1 MKLRFAGCVYAAIL
15 LIDGATGLLAQEK
28 TFELGLGIATIAA
41 CGGFAAISGSSAAT
55 AATFSA
61 VAYPEMRRF
70 GYPQRDVAHWARC
83 CLRQQCSPSTA
94 LLQNRISVNCLS
106 PVSSLAYSPQ
116 RCT

>member
-70 GYPQRDVAHWARC
+70 GYPQRDCGWWHTGRDAA
-83 CLRQQCSPSTA
+83 
-94 LLQNRISVNCLS
+94 SVNSARRLRH
-106 PVSSLAYSPQ
+106 YY
-116 RCT
+116 RTGYR